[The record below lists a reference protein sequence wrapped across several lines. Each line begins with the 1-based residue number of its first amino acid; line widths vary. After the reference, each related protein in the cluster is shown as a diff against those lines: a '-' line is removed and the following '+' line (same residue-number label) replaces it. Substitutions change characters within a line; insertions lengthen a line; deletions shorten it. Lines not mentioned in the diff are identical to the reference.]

1 MLEPAKL
8 VAVELIVA
16 EILSSQRNK
25 KNKKKILDDRYYSIV
40 ARVLFK
46 NRRGVPDRGGEFPTP
61 GDGLGNSRD
70 SREFP

>member
-25 KNKKKILDDRYYSIV
+25 KNKKKILDDRYYSSKGIV
-40 ARVLFK
+40 
-46 NRRGVPDRGGEFPTP
+46 
-61 GDGLGNSRD
+61 
-70 SREFP
+70 